1 MKSMANDQ
9 ETLPQKASEIAD
21 IDLGIETLLKVTA
34 STDQRLSDM
43 ADNKA
48 QILIT
53 VNSIIISAIISLVLR
68 KLKDNSFLVLPSYLL
83 LTVSLATM
91 ILAILSTRPSI
102 PRGSLVQKILTIKKL
117 ICCFLEIFTV

>member
-1 MKSMANDQ
+1 MADQ
-9 ETLPQKASEIAD
+9 EALPPNTPQPAEV
-21 IDLGIETLLKVTA
+21 DLGIETLLKVTS

-68 KLKDNSFLVLPSYLL
+68 KLKDNSFLIVPSYLL
-83 LTVSLATM
+83 LTVSLVTM
-91 ILAILSTRPSI
+91 ILAILSTRHPS
-102 PRGSLVQKILTIKKL
+102 PAESSAQKIWRIRRLT
-117 ICCFLEIFTV
+117 CCSSVIFTG